1 MDNQTSPSPY
11 YSDDEITLKELIIKI
26 KEYWLV
32 LWGKKWWVI
41 AAGVLMAS
49 FFLIRAVLKKETYP
63 ATLSFL
69 INDAEGNRMGGL
81 SSMLGQFG
89 LGGAFQ
95 SGRYN
100 LDRVVELTRSQRI
113 ISKSLFDSVEIEGK
127 LDLVAN
133 HMIRNYDFHQGWKD
147 HVDPLLKEFLFT
159 VEPPEKFNST
169 ATIALRQLV
178 GLITGDEKN
187 KNSLLTINYGEESG
201 IFKLTVK
208 AIHPAL
214 SIALAKGIY
223 SSLSDYYIS
232 RAIEPQKLTVTT
244 LEQKLDSV
252 KLDLDRAEVSL
263 AAFENRNQFLISEL
277 DRYKREGFQRQVSIL
292 NILYGEVLKNLET
305 ARFALQTNTPVF
317 QAIDSPTLPIKAER
331 PSKRKAVMTGGVLGA
346 LLAVSFFL
354 GRKIYLDAMS
364 S

>member
-1 MDNQTSPSPY
+1 MDNQSTPSPY
-11 YSDDEITLKELIIKI
+11 YSDDEITLKELILKI

-32 LWGKKWWVI
+32 LWGIKWWVVAI
-41 AAGVLMAS
+41 GVLMAS
-49 FFLIRAVLKKETYP
+49 FFLIKAVLKKETYP

-89 LGGAFQ
+89 LGGSFQ

-113 ISKSLFDSVEIEGK
+113 ISRSLFDSIEIDGRQ
-127 LDLVAN
+127 DLVAN
-133 HMIRNYDFHQGWKD
+133 QLIRIYDFHRGWKD
-147 HVDPLLKEFLFT
+147 HDDPRLRDFLFT
-159 VEPPEKFNST
+159 GDHIDNFDPTTTT
-169 ATIALRQLV
+169 ATRQLV
-178 GLITGDEKN
+178 GLISGDEKG
-187 KNSLLTINYGEESG
+187 KNSLLRINYGEESG
-201 IFKLTVK
+201 IFKLTIN
-208 AIHPAL
+208 AEHPAL

-223 SSLSDYYIS
+223 AALSDYYIS
-232 RAIEPQKLTVTT
+232 RAIEPQQLTVTT
-244 LEQKLDSV
+244 LEHKLDSV

-277 DRYKREGFQRQVSIL
+277 DRYKREGLQRQVSIL